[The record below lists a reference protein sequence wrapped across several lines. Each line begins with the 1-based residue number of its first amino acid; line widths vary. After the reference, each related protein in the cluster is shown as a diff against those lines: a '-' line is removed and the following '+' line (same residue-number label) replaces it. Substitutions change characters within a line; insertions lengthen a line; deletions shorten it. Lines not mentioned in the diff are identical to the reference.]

1 MASQRQLYLH
11 DNLPD
16 LEVPFAPFHSRR
28 SVVYGTKGMIACSQP
43 LAAEAGLEI
52 LRKGGNAADAAVAV
66 SAALNLT
73 EPGSCGIGGDG
84 FCLFFDAKT
93 KEVKALNGSGRAPAA
108 LTLEKCREL
117 GIKGREIPFLN
128 INAATVPGCAAVW
141 CDTIEQLGSG
151 KVAVADALAPAIR
164 MAEEGVPISEV
175 SSHSWV
181 KNHDVFLKQSPNF
194 AEMLITDP
202 ESGKTHAPRPGEIY
216 KNPCLARTFR
226 EVAEKGK
233 AGFYEGRVA
242 EAIVE
247 LVQSQGGVMTLDDLK
262 AHTTTPVTPISI
274 NYGGENGVTLH
285 ETPPNGQG
293 LTALIALGILEAIQ
307 EAGKVDLSKT
317 EHNSALWLHT
327 LISAV
332 RLAFADTR
340 AFIADPE
347 HVRVPVEE
355 LLSKEYL
362 AKRAAL
368 FDATKSSAVVN
379 KGTPIASSDTVLFT
393 AADQYGNAC
402 SYIQSNYAG
411 FGTFAIPK
419 GCGFTLQ
426 NRGCN
431 FTLEEGHPNCIA
443 PRKRPYHTI
452 IPALVTR
459 GAQKGG
465 DLFMGESVSQLIA
478 CLKVEITLTIF
489 PVFYSVRRHG
499 KRVASKI
506 WHEKVAQST
515 LTFTLLQGGFMQ
527 PQGHVQVLL
536 NLLHHNL
543 TVQSTLDSPRFCI
556 SADVPE
562 NAEKDGDIGTK
573 VYLEEGI
580 KPEVVEELKKM
591 GHDVKLLTGHERAMF
606 GRGQIIQKLPSGAW
620 AGGSDPRGDGHA
632 VPQI

>member
-1 MASQRQLYLH
+1 MASQQELYLH
-11 DNLPD
+11 DAFTHQ
-16 LEVPFAPFHSRR
+16 EVPFAPFASRR
-28 SVVYGTKGMIACSQP
+28 SVVYGTKGMICCSQP

-66 SAALNLT
+66 SAALNVT

-84 FCLFFDAKT
+84 FCLYYDAKT
-93 KEVKALNGSGRAPAA
+93 KEITALNGSGRAPAA

-117 GIKGREIPFLN
+117 GINGREIPFLN

-141 CDTIEQLGSG
+141 VDTIEKLGSG
-151 KVAVADALAPAIR
+151 KVTVGDALAPAIR
-164 MAEEGVPISEV
+164 LAEEGAPISEV
-175 SSHSWV
+175 SSYSWV
-181 KNHDVFLKQSPNF
+181 KNHDVFLRQSPNY

-202 ESGKTHAPRPGEIY
+202 ETGKTHSPRPGELY
-216 KNPCLARTFR
+216 KNPTLAQTFR
-226 EVAEKGK
+226 RVAEKGK

-247 LVQSQGGVMTLDDLK
+247 LVQSQGGVMTLEDLK
-262 AHTTTPVTPISI
+262 EHTTTKVEPISI

-293 LTALIALGILEAIQ
+293 LTALIALGIIEAIQ
-307 EAGKVDLSKT
+307 EQGKVDLAKT

-327 LISAV
+327 LISAI

-340 AFIADPE
+340 AYVADPE
-347 HVRVPVEE
+347 HVRVPVKD
-355 LLSKEYL
+355 LLSKDYL
-362 AKRAAL
+362 RKRAEL
-368 FDATKSSAVVN
+368 FDPTQSTPVIN
-379 KGTPIASSDTVLFT
+379 KGTPLASSDTVLFT

-411 FGTFAIPK
+411 FGTYAIPK

-431 FTLEEGHPNCIA
+431 FILEEGHPNCIA

-452 IPALVTR
+452 IPGLVTR
-459 GAQKGG
+459 GDKKGG
-465 DLFMGESVSQLIA
+465 DLFMVYGVM
-478 CLKVEITLTIF
+478 
-489 PVFYSVRRHG
+489 
-499 KRVASKI
+499 
-506 WHEKVAQST
+506 
-515 LTFTLLQGGFMQ
+515 GGFMQ

-536 NLLHHNL
+536 NMLHHNL
-543 TVQSTLDSPRFCI
+543 TVQTTLDSPRFCI

-562 NAEKDGDIGTK
+562 DASKEGDIGTK
-573 VYLEEGI
+573 VYLEEGMRV
-580 KPEVVEELKKM
+580 EVVEELKKM
-591 GHDVKLLTGHERAMF
+591 GHDVELLKGHDRAMF
-606 GRGQIIQKLPSGAW
+606 GRGQIIHKLPNGAW

-632 VPQI
+632 APLF

>member
-1 MASQRQLYLH
+1 MASQRELYLH

-117 GIKGREIPFLN
+117 GIEGREIPFLN

-151 KVAVADALAPAIR
+151 KVTVADALAPAIR

-175 SSHSWV
+175 SSYSWV

-202 ESGKTHAPRPGEIY
+202 ESGKTHAPRPGEIF
-216 KNPCLARTFR
+216 KNPCLAQTFR

-247 LVQSQGGVMTLDDLK
+247 LIQSKGGVMTLDDLK
-262 AHTTTPVTPISI
+262 AHTTTSVTPISI

-327 LISAV
+327 LISAI

-340 AFIADPE
+340 AFVADPE

-362 AKRAAL
+362 SKRAAL
-368 FDATKSSAVVN
+368 FDPTKSSAVIN

-431 FTLEEGHPNCIA
+431 FALEEGHPNCIA

-465 DLFMGESVSQLIA
+465 DLFMVYGVM
-478 CLKVEITLTIF
+478 
-489 PVFYSVRRHG
+489 
-499 KRVASKI
+499 
-506 WHEKVAQST
+506 
-515 LTFTLLQGGFMQ
+515 GGFMQ

-543 TVQSTLDSPRFCI
+543 TVQSTLDAPRFCI

-562 NAEKDGDIGTK
+562 NAEKDGDIGTQ

-591 GHDVKLLTGHERAMF
+591 GHEVKLLTGHERAMF

>member
-1 MASQRQLYLH
+1 MASQKELYLH
-11 DNLPD
+11 DQLPD
-16 LEVPFAPFHSRR
+16 LEVPFAPFNSRR
-28 SVVYGTKGMIACSQP
+28 SVVYGAKGMVACSQP

-84 FCLFFDAKT
+84 FCLFYDAKT

-108 LTLEKCREL
+108 LTLGKCREL
-117 GIKGREIPFLN
+117 GIEGREIPFLN

-141 CDTIEQLGSG
+141 CDTIELLGSG
-151 KVAVADALAPAIR
+151 KVTMKDVLDPAIR
-164 MAEEGVPISEV
+164 MAEAGIPISEC

-181 KNHDVFLKQSPNF
+181 KNYEVFLKQSPNS

-202 ESGKTHAPRPGEIY
+202 ETGKTHSPRPGEIF
-216 KNPCLARTFR
+216 KNPNLARTFR

-233 AGFYEGRVA
+233 KGFYEGRIA

-247 LVQSQGGVMTLDDLK
+247 LIQSKGGVMTLEDLK
-262 AHTTTPVTPISI
+262 NHSTTPVTPISI

-293 LTALIALGILEAIQ
+293 LTALIALGIIEAIKEQ
-307 EAGKVDLSKT
+307 GKVDLSKT
-317 EHNSALWLHT
+317 EHLSALWYHT
-327 LISAV
+327 LISAI

-340 AFIADPE
+340 AYIADPE

-355 LLSKEYL
+355 LLSKDYL
-362 AKRAAL
+362 RKRAEL
-368 FDATKSSAVVN
+368 FNPAQSSPVIN
-379 KGTPIASSDTVLFT
+379 KGTPIASSDTVLFEVV
-393 AADQYGNAC
+393 DQYGNGC

-443 PRKRPYHTI
+443 PNKRPYHTI

-459 GAQKGG
+459 GDKKGG
-465 DLFMGESVSQLIA
+465 DLFMVYGVM
-478 CLKVEITLTIF
+478 
-489 PVFYSVRRHG
+489 
-499 KRVASKI
+499 
-506 WHEKVAQST
+506 
-515 LTFTLLQGGFMQ
+515 GGFMQ
-527 PQGHVQVLL
+527 PQGHIQILL
-536 NLLHHNL
+536 NMLHHNCNA
-543 TVQSTLDSPRFCI
+543 QSTLDAPRFCI

-562 NAEKDGDIGTK
+562 DPSKLGDIGTK
-573 VYLEEGI
+573 VYLEEGV
-580 KPEVVEELKKM
+580 KQEVVEELKRM
-591 GHDVKLLTGHERAMF
+591 GHDIELLTGHDRAMF
-606 GRGQIIQKLPSGAW
+606 GRGQIIQKLPGGAW
-620 AGGSDPRGDGHA
+620 AGGSDPRADGHA

>member
-151 KVAVADALAPAIR
+151 RVAVADALAPAIR

-465 DLFMGESVSQLIA
+465 DLFMVYGVM
-478 CLKVEITLTIF
+478 
-489 PVFYSVRRHG
+489 
-499 KRVASKI
+499 
-506 WHEKVAQST
+506 
-515 LTFTLLQGGFMQ
+515 GGFMQ